1 MGDDIGSGW
10 VCFDFCCGAALLCWV
25 CRIRLE
31 SDLRRQSVAEPKLMS
46 SPINYP
52 ALWHLNMHQKL
63 SFCLGQSTFSRI
75 FEPQVFWKKYIPIWR
90 VFLHKTFKFVF
101 EMIIVQMMVHF
112 GSGVCAFSTNL
123 TLNQIIFMSFYMII
137 ELVYPSK
144 TKITMM
150 TFVRLVL
157 RMKFNTMSFK

>member
-1 MGDDIGSGW
+1 MPLFSCLDHFLDVRAEILQIFRVKFW
-10 VCFDFCCGAALLCWV
+10 K
-25 CRIRLE
+25 ILE
-31 SDLRRQSVAEPKLMS
+31 TKNSFW
-46 SPINYP
+46 NYWP
-52 ALWHLNMHQKL
+52 
-63 SFCLGQSTFSRI
+63 FGQSTFSRI

-112 GSGVCAFSTNL
+112 GSGICVFSTNL